1 MSGRTPSS
9 LKWLIHKQ
17 TRLAGE
23 ILRKRQRIERCRLEI
38 SQYEAEI
45 AELLRRQQ
53 QVESVMQLH
62 EVRVDPRNLRPIR
75 PHYRKFALGYGG
87 LTRVIYKTLGAANNN
102 TATTREIMVAV
113 LALLPSEPAPEQREQ
128 IKQQLRIRLCIMAR
142 QGMITKLD
150 RTGPCDPCSWH
161 LSMMQLRTP

>member
-1 MSGRTPSS
+1 MLGRTPSS

-23 ILRKRQRIERCRLEI
+23 IQRKRQRIEHCRAEI
-38 SQYEAEI
+38 SRYKTEI
-45 AELLRRQQ
+45 AELFRRQQ

-62 EVRVDPRNLRPIR
+62 EVRVDPRKLRPIR
-75 PHYRKFALGYGG
+75 PHHHKPVLGYGG
-87 LTRVIYKTLGAANNN
+87 LTRVIYKTLGAANDN

-128 IKQQLRIRLCIMAR
+128 MKRQLRIRLCIMA
-142 QGMITKLD
+142 QQEMITKLD
-150 RTGPCDPCSWH
+150 RSGPCDPCSWR
-161 LSMMQLRTP
+161 LATMRSPIP